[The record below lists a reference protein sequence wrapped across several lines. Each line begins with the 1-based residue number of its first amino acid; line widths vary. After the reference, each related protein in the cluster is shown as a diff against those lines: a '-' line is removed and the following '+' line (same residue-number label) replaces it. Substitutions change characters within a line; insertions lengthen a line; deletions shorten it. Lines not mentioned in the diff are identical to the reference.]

1 MIIIPTI
8 HVTFNPEK
16 PLTVPV
22 NYQHLLQSFVYRLLP
37 ENKATAIHDQGFL
50 HHKRVYK
57 PLCFSKLIGPTEY
70 DKNTRKLTFNRKI
83 RLSISSI
90 IPEVVE
96 TALNNLM
103 LAENLTLHGQRIYV
117 DNIQFDRNKITED
130 RLMVKAVSPIV
141 VYSTFEKRN
150 GSKITHY
157 FSPQDL
163 VFEHLIQEN
172 FARKYEA
179 FTGKSLDAEPE
190 LLQIKPLQAS
200 HKDKV
205 ITNYKDTWIVGYT
218 GVYELKAKPEYLSF
232 MLDCG
237 LGSKNAAGF
246 GMVIPVKEEE
256 DNRT

>member
-1 MIIIPTI
+1 MIVIPAI
-8 HVTFNPEK
+8 HITFNLGE

-22 NYQHLLQSFVYRLLP
+22 NYHHLLQAFVYNILP
-37 ENKATAIHDQGFL
+37 EERATAIHDQGFL

-57 PLCFSKLIGPTEY
+57 PLCFSKLLGQTEY
-70 DKNTRKLTFNRKI
+70 DKNTRKLTFNHKI

-90 IPEVVE
+90 IPELVE
-96 TALNNLM
+96 TVLNNLM
-103 LAENLTLHGQRIYV
+103 LAEDLTLHGQKVYV
-117 DNIQFDRNKITED
+117 DNIQFDRNKVMTD
-130 RLMVKAVSPIV
+130 RLVVKAISPIT

-157 FSPQDL
+157 FAPQDL

-179 FTGKSLDAEPE
+179 FTGKSLENELE
-190 LLQIKPLQAS
+190 LLQIKPIQVGK
-200 HKDKV
+200 KDKV

-218 GVYELKAKPEYLSF
+218 GVYELKSKPEYLSF

-237 LGSKNAAGF
+237 LGAKNASGF
-246 GMVIPVKEEE
+246 GMVIPVSETE
-256 DNRT
+256 DRT